1 MHKVAVM
8 GDQDSIYGYKTLGL
22 SVFPE
27 TDKEEAIKK
36 LKSLADGGYAVIFI
50 TEKLADQILE
60 VIDHYRNM
68 MLPAIIL
75 IPGVSGNTGKGMNAV
90 KKSVEQAVGSDILF
104 GDGK

>member
-50 TEKLADQILE
+50 TEKLADQIQE

-68 MLPAIIL
+68 FLPAIIL

>member
-50 TEKLADQILE
+50 TEKLADQIQE
-60 VIDHYRNM
+60 AIDHYRNM

>member
-50 TEKLADQILE
+50 TEKLADQIQE

>member
-50 TEKLADQILE
+50 TEKLADQMQE

>member
-50 TEKLADQILE
+50 TEKPADQIQE